1 MYGSSQQ
8 ESQKFHPLHHLL
20 WTGEW
25 EALVRGQCQKPA
37 WGVLRANNKTEFWVN
52 HCGWKRTC
60 SLSVPPSATLVK
72 GPNRETTSGTRAW
85 TGKCKSQNAFF
96 YKIHRVLQTAFA
108 WFLYTKLNETGLY
121 RNINI
126 YNFSLHYRSFIFSIV
141 SVQLYAVL
149 GSSLLN
155 HLMPALFIT
164 ARDLVTP
171 TLYSQ
176 SLTGCWKPEGFKMWS
191 VTTYSREAISTN
203 SVQMD
208 LLQTGT
214 GPTPT
219 NFTESLNTSLMHTS
233 IWIWNDFL
241 CAIQTIN

>member
-1 MYGSSQQ
+1 M
-8 ESQKFHPLHHLL
+8 
-20 WTGEW
+20 
-25 EALVRGQCQKPA
+25 LVPSTSPISAPIPELGLNP
-37 WGVLRANNKTEFWVN
+37 VFW
-52 HCGWKRTC
+52 
-60 SLSVPPSATLVK
+60 
-72 GPNRETTSGTRAW
+72 
-85 TGKCKSQNAFF
+85 
-96 YKIHRVLQTAFA
+96 
-108 WFLYTKLNETGLY
+108 
-121 RNINI
+121 
-126 YNFSLHYRSFIFSIV
+126 
-141 SVQLYAVL
+141 

-155 HLMPALFIT
+155 HLTPALFIT

-191 VTTYSREAISTN
+191 ATTYSREAISTN

-233 IWIWNDFL
+233 I
-241 CAIQTIN
+241 